1 MSPSAILEF
10 DLKKYDWSPGSLQD
24 CADQASLAFQS
35 QVSSEELEIIGSCQF
50 QRTKIRSDEDLAGW
64 LEAPAQD
71 ANPDTEVAK
80 ILRVTLPKRVLPMAF
95 NPGEAPILARG
106 KKLHAFDGEG
116 QSDAKA
122 VDFALRFYECGHF
135 YMKQSY
141 SSSHAADT
149 PNWFVFEGRWNRTAR
164 GFRLQ
169 FLFRYPRPSHRSF
182 DFTVHGLPGQST
194 SSLNFSGDEEETLKG
209 FLPTM
214 TGSESS
220 CWSSLQRRADKSEAL
235 SKKAGEDDDEDEEEE
250 AEDEEEEKFNQAQK
264 TELVQGLMK
273 ELDQDQQRELRQ
285 VLGDQGLRPEMYSG
299 LSPGLRNAL
308 HRLQRRATVSQRR
321 RESAADGEPSW
332 PMYLGLVLFVF
343 VFVVFGYIWY
353 EEHYANLGIEDIDE
367 DAYWKVKEFM

>member
-1 MSPSAILEF
+1 
-10 DLKKYDWSPGSLQD
+10 
-24 CADQASLAFQS
+24 
-35 QVSSEELEIIGSCQF
+35 
-50 QRTKIRSDEDLAGW
+50 
-64 LEAPAQD
+64 
-71 ANPDTEVAK
+71 
-80 ILRVTLPKRVLPMAF
+80 MAF

-106 KKLHAFDGEG
+106 KRLHAFDGEG
-116 QSDAKA
+116 RSDAKA
-122 VDFALRFYECGHF
+122 VDFALRFYDCGHF

-141 SSSHAADT
+141 SSSHASDT
-149 PNWFVFEGRWNRTAR
+149 PNWFVFEGRWSRTAR

-169 FLFRYPRPSHRSF
+169 FLFRYPKPTHRSF

-209 FLPTM
+209 FLPTV

-220 CWSSLQRRADKSEAL
+220 CWASLQKRPDKSEAL
-235 SKKAGEDDDEDEEEE
+235 TKGGEDDEEEE
-250 AEDEEEEKFNQAQK
+250 EEEGSEDEEEEKFNQHQK

-308 HRLQRRATVSQRR
+308 QRLQRRATISQRR

-343 VFVVFGYIWY
+343 VFAVFGYIWY
-353 EEHYANLGIEDIDE
+353 EEHYASLGLEDIDE
-367 DAYWKVKEFM
+367 DAYWKVQEFM